1 MMDVQEMILT
11 KFLIGNS
18 KKEEIEEVALK
29 KKYFHILNSYLVF
42 MIPQCSRTIWKIESI
57 TVNSWKTMVKST
69 RSETQ
74 CSLYFVNKITFISAQ
89 DWYAFKHRYML
100 GERNIVF

>member
-42 MIPQCSRTIWKIESI
+42 MIPQCSQQFEKLKVSQW
-57 TVNSWKTMVKST
+57 
-69 RSETQ
+69 
-74 CSLYFVNKITFISAQ
+74 
-89 DWYAFKHRYML
+89 
-100 GERNIVF
+100 IVGKQW